1 MEVIDRGVTMSDDAD
16 EQVAYS
22 EAIDELETILE
33 EIEDDDVDLDDL
45 ADKVERASELVAICR
60 DKIDDT
66 EMQVQSIIDDLRA
79 EDDESAL

>member
-1 MEVIDRGVTMSDDAD
+1 MSDDAD